1 MPCLSAVET
10 DPSIAVVGGGLI
22 DVALRGLHG
31 VLASELRVRSFWAC
45 HLRLSPILH
54 WSLIPWCSIVEA
66 SWFLEAI
73 LLAGLA
79 FQKLALVIF
88 PFINF
93 GSFCKNCLVHQC
105 IEIRVDLRGKQG
117 LEFWV

>member
-1 MPCLSAVET
+1 MPNLSAVET
-10 DPSIAVVGGGLI
+10 DPSIAVVGGDLACI
-22 DVALRGLHG
+22 APRGLHG
-31 VLASELRVRSFWAC
+31 VLAPKLRVRGLWAC

-54 WSLIPWCSIVEA
+54 RGLGSWCNVAEA
-66 SWFLEAI
+66 SGFLEAI

-93 GSFCKNCLVHQC
+93 GPVCKNSFVHQGV
-105 IEIRVDLRGKQG
+105 EIQVDLWSNQG
-117 LEFWV
+117 PEFWV

>member
-1 MPCLSAVET
+1 MPCLSVVET
-10 DPSIAVVGGGLI
+10 DPSIAIVGGDLTGI
-22 DVALRGLHG
+22 ALRGLHG
-31 VLASELRVRSFWAC
+31 VLAPKLRVRGMWAC

-54 WSLIPWCSIVEA
+54 WSLIPWCSVAEA

-73 LLAGLA
+73 LLTGLA

-93 GSFCKNCLVHQC
+93 GPICKNSFVHQGV
-105 IEIRVDLRGKQG
+105 EIRVDLWSNQG
-117 LEFWV
+117 PEFWV